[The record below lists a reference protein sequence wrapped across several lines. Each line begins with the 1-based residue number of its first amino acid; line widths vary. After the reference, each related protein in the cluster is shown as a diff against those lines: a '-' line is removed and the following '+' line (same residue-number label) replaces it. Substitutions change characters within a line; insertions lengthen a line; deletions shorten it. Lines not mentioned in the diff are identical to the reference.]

1 MSIVIWTIVF
11 AVATAFWF
19 SAAWCVHF
27 RWDSDIRSRCR
38 EMISLPVI
46 LGASAF
52 GFGTTLVLAFLH
64 CACRFAT
71 RF

>member
-27 RWDSDIRSRCR
+27 RWDSDIRSRWR

-64 CACRFAT
+64 SACRFAT